1 MHAIHRIN
9 CRSLPDRKRSFL
21 ATTSLRLLNSSQM
34 IVRTAKWGLLSFALL
49 STDTGI
55 VDAQTSMDS
64 SGANSGNDTVAVR
77 FDSVQPILR
86 QHCIS
91 CHNEDQPRAELIL
104 TSLDK
109 ILAGS
114 SSGPV
119 VVPGQPQS
127 SPLYLLTAHLESP
140 RMPPNKPRL
149 TPRELQKLSQWIE
162 TGLLA
167 EAASHAEV
175 SEETNVAA
183 LDSSSPSKSPLYIA
197 ESRACVPSH
206 RVRNLSV
213 NPTSSTLAIEGHN
226 QVLLWNLATDSPD
239 AMAIEAGEEEVSG
252 LQFNHD
258 GSRLW
263 IATGIPADRGA
274 LHCWNT
280 LQAQVERS
288 LGAESDTIQSLAISP
303 DGSWVAIGTS
313 SKQLKLLEHQGVPES
328 SFQKHTDWVTATSI
342 SHDGF
347 LVASGDRFGAILVW
361 DPISKQEFATLRGHT
376 KGVTSIVWSS
386 DNDWLGSA
394 SLDGTIRWWNMHTG
408 ETSHVWQAH
417 PNGTTALLVT
427 PEGRLISGG
436 KDGYVRCWSV
446 PCTTNEPS
454 NESPSLAWEHRL
466 EDEVLS
472 MSLGNVGRCLAISD
486 ASGAITVGEWEPD
499 QRPLL
504 LPSMRVLRIP
514 SISRPRHLVASAPI
528 APNRMAHRESNTAS
542 AALVELQTVQP
553 LDSRNA
559 SPSIDSRIEQNET
572 ASDTAIASEIDALKQ
587 ALEATKASLERSY
600 ETTKQLEENVAR
612 LQQVILLRETRARQA
627 ELDRRHKAVLQKQP

>member
-1 MHAIHRIN
+1 MHSIQRFNHGFL
-9 CRSLPDRKRSFL
+9 SDRKRSFQ
-21 ATTSLRLLNSSQM
+21 ATSSLRILNFFQK

-55 VDAQTSMDS
+55 ISAQTSMDS
-64 SGANSGNDTVAVR
+64 SRANSGNDTVAVR
-77 FDSVQPILR
+77 FDAVQPILR
-86 QHCIS
+86 QHCVS

-109 ILAGS
+109 VLAGS

-162 TGLLA
+162 TGLLV

-175 SEETNVAA
+175 SEETNAVP
-183 LDSSSPSKSPLYIA
+183 LDSASPPTSPLYLA

-206 RVRNLSV
+206 RVRHLSV

-226 QVLLWNLATDSPD
+226 QVLLWNLANDSPD
-239 AMAIEAGEEEVSG
+239 AMAIEAGEEEVSA
-252 LQFNHD
+252 LQFNDD

-274 LHCWNT
+274 LHCWNAP
-280 LQAQVERS
+280 QAHVERS
-288 LGAESDTIQSLAISP
+288 LGTESDTIQSLAISP
-303 DGSWVAIGTS
+303 DGLWVAIGTS
-313 SKQLKLLEHQGVPES
+313 SKQLKLLEHQGAPES
-328 SFQKHTDWVTATSI
+328 VFQKHTDWVTATSI
-342 SHDGF
+342 THDGF
-347 LVASGDRFGAILVW
+347 LVASGDRFGAIIVW
-361 DPISKQEFATLRGHT
+361 DPIGKQEFATLRGHT
-376 KGVTSIVWSS
+376 KGVTSIVCSS

-394 SLDGTIRWWNMHTG
+394 SLDGTIRWWNMHTA

-417 PNGTTALLVT
+417 PNGTTALLIT
-427 PEGRLISGG
+427 PEGSLISGG
-436 KDGYVRCWSV
+436 KDGYVRCWSK
-446 PCTTNEPS
+446 PSTS
-454 NESPSLAWEHRL
+454 NESPSLVWEHRL

-472 MSLGNVGRCLAISD
+472 MSLGNSGRCLAISD
-486 ASGAITVGEWEPD
+486 ARGSITVGEWEQEQSPS
-499 QRPLL
+499 L

-514 SISRPRHLVASAPI
+514 SISRQRQLVASAPI
-528 APNRMAHRESNTAS
+528 APNRMARIAQRESNTAS
-542 AALVELQTVQP
+542 AALVDLQTVQP
-553 LDSRNA
+553 MDSREA
-559 SPSIDSRIEQNET
+559 SPKVDGRMEQNDAASET
-572 ASDTAIASEIDALKQ
+572 AMASDIDALKL

-627 ELDRRHKAVLQKQP
+627 ELDRRQKAVLQKQP